1 MKKKKMALAL
11 LLLATLV
18 AGCDHHEV
26 SSSSGSSSTGG
37 TTSSQPVM
45 QSGEKIK
52 LYAKASYDERAEI
65 LGKLESYAMNNN
77 LTGITLYEDG
87 GYAMYNTRIQK
98 GTENYIPNYGFG
110 ILTEGNI
117 LEELPSSAEP
127 TAAYRKYYH
136 TYEPNDPAT
145 INYLNDKGSQV
156 SDLFDY
162 ISSSYYGNKMNSTK
176 DGYEW
181 YPILAKEFPIA
192 VDPDEDGY
200 ATTWK
205 IKVKTEADGLVYNT
219 LSTHHKDKWANKGV
233 KLEDYV
239 NAFKVLLT
247 KQNGLARGAELS
259 GKSGASSIVGAANY
273 YNSSGNGF
281 NEEAWSKVGIK
292 SDASD
297 NSLTFT
303 LGGPTN
309 RFYAMYYLNSSLYEP
324 LPAEFLTD
332 IGGIKNYGNFTT
344 DLSRSPLD
352 NILSVGPYMLENW
365 TSGQRIVFKRN
376 PSWVQFKEEENKN
389 LYRIEGVHVNILSAA
404 QSDQEAGFREFLAGK
419 LDATSIPSTQLAA
432 YKNDKRTVITN
443 AGTTIK
449 LNVNSCDQ
457 ETWNSLFGTKGTIS
471 QIENESQ
478 AWKCKPIMS
487 NDNFLKGVNAAINR
501 KEFAENRGKNPS
513 QDFFGSGYLIDPE
526 KGITYNSTKQH
537 QANLEDRSPETFGF
551 SVEAAKVLFKKAV
564 EEEVAAGHYTYG
576 TKENPTVITLQMG
589 WQAESQITSMAND
602 LVSYIQKCFNDES
615 VCGGKIVLKFDQW
628 FGTIWSDIYY
638 KKMMVGQFDFGFGG
652 VEGNPLDPLNFFEVL
667 KSDNSTGFTLNWGTD
682 TNAVSTELE
691 YDGQYWSFDALWTA
705 SDHGVYTKDG
715 KMMPML
721 TVDGSKAKFSKNSSG
736 DLVVSLPINVP
747 EICKELVSVSNI
759 DLYTDYLVNGESA
772 GYVDLGES
780 SVDVDEKLTT
790 ITVTFKATDMGAL
803 ITYDESGEQV
813 ITPTANSSL
822 LSLALASGYL
832 YVDLSYQT
840 EVQKFTYDG
849 MISTALGF
857 TLD

>member
-156 SDLFDY
+156 GDLFDY

-192 VDPDEDGY
+192 VNPDEDGY

-219 LSTHHKDKWANKGV
+219 LSTHHKGKWANKGV

-247 KQNGLARGAELS
+247 KQNGLARGTELS

-303 LGGPTN
+303 LGGPIN

-365 TSGQRIVFKRN
+365 TNGQRIVFKRN
-376 PSWVQFKEEENKN
+376 PLWVQFKEEENKIYIELKEFMLIFYLLLN
-389 LYRIEGVHVNILSAA
+389 LIK
-404 QSDQEAGFREFLAGK
+404 K
-419 LDATSIPSTQLAA
+419 LDLE
-432 YKNDKRTVITN
+432 
-443 AGTTIK
+443 
-449 LNVNSCDQ
+449 NS
-457 ETWNSLFGTKGTIS
+457 
-471 QIENESQ
+471 
-478 AWKCKPIMS
+478 
-487 NDNFLKGVNAAINR
+487 
-501 KEFAENRGKNPS
+501 
-513 QDFFGSGYLIDPE
+513 
-526 KGITYNSTKQH
+526 
-537 QANLEDRSPETFGF
+537 
-551 SVEAAKVLFKKAV
+551 
-564 EEEVAAGHYTYG
+564 
-576 TKENPTVITLQMG
+576 
-589 WQAESQITSMAND
+589 
-602 LVSYIQKCFNDES
+602 
-615 VCGGKIVLKFDQW
+615 
-628 FGTIWSDIYY
+628 
-638 KKMMVGQFDFGFGG
+638 
-652 VEGNPLDPLNFFEVL
+652 
-667 KSDNSTGFTLNWGTD
+667 
-682 TNAVSTELE
+682 
-691 YDGQYWSFDALWTA
+691 
-705 SDHGVYTKDG
+705 
-715 KMMPML
+715 
-721 TVDGSKAKFSKNSSG
+721 
-736 DLVVSLPINVP
+736 
-747 EICKELVSVSNI
+747 
-759 DLYTDYLVNGESA
+759 
-772 GYVDLGES
+772 
-780 SVDVDEKLTT
+780 
-790 ITVTFKATDMGAL
+790 
-803 ITYDESGEQV
+803 
-813 ITPTANSSL
+813 
-822 LSLALASGYL
+822 
-832 YVDLSYQT
+832 
-840 EVQKFTYDG
+840 
-849 MISTALGF
+849 
-857 TLD
+857 